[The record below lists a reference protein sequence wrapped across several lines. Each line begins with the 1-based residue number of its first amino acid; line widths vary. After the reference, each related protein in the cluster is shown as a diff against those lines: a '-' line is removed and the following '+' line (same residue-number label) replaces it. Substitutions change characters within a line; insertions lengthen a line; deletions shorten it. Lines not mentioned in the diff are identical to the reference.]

1 MDIKKKQA
9 SGWPR
14 EQAELTAFP
23 RVPSSPPQHKR
34 IDRKKFPELR
44 SRADGALT
52 NLEAFV
58 EYRKHIV

>member
-1 MDIKKKQA
+1 MV
-9 SGWPR
+9 WCW
-14 EQAELTAFP
+14 
-23 RVPSSPPQHKR
+23 VVQHKR

>member
-1 MDIKKKQA
+1 MM
-9 SGWPR
+9 GWK
-14 EQAELTAFP
+14 LILSCFVTL
-23 RVPSSPPQHKR
+23 QHKR